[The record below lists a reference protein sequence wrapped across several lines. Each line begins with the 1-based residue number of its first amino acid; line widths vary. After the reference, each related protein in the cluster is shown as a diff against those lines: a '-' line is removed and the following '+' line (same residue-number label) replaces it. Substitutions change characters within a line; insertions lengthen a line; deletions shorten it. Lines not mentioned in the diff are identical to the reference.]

1 MTATQ
6 IEVVSQMDGSA
17 TLATMRASQTI
28 TLMEMAGYSLSMSQL
43 ISLPIPKKPIILSMK
58 FVRRPNAESDVSNTL
73 FSMVVLALLFLAGSG
88 ASTEEPIPTSPTFI
102 SRFRNSVKRMARS
115 LISRC

>member
-6 IEVVSQMDGSA
+6 IEAVSPMDGSA
-17 TLATMRASQTI
+17 TLAIMRVSQTI

-43 ISLPIPKKPIILSMK
+43 ISMPIQKKPITLSMK
-58 FVRRPNAESDVSNTL
+58 FVRRQNAVSDASNIS
-73 FSMVVLALLFLAGSG
+73 FSMAVLALLFLAGSG